1 MLEFLDLCTMRHA
14 SNGAFWIRC
23 GNKYLFCRR
32 GTPMIERDD
41 KSSIYT
47 ILVPLSLE
55 IVLARLEYLGL
66 TIEEF
71 ISATEG
77 L

>member
-1 MLEFLDLCTMRHA
+1 MLEFLDIRSEA
-14 SNGAFWIRC
+14 DSSNGAFWIRC
-23 GNKYLFCRR
+23 GKDYLYCRLEE
-32 GTPMIERDD
+32 PMIERDRD
-41 KSSIYT
+41 TCIYT
-47 ILVPLSLE
+47 TLTPLSLE
-55 IVLARLEYLGL
+55 IVLARLEYLGV

>member
-1 MLEFLDLCTMRHA
+1 MLEFLDIGHEA
-14 SNGAFWIRC
+14 DSFEGSFWIRC
-23 GNKYLFCRR
+23 GKDYLYCRLEE
-32 GTPMIERDD
+32 PMIERDRD
-41 KSSIYT
+41 TCIYT
-47 ILVPLSLE
+47 TLTPLPLE

-66 TIEEF
+66 TVEEF